1 MRRATR
7 LLMCS
12 LLLAAC
18 GDAGGDAGTGNTP
31 PDIVD
36 AAAGGRPV
44 PPREDAFVLADL
56 RVVDQGAPIDAEATA
71 PDAAPVVD
79 ADTADAALPVPP
91 APAAGGLSAG
101 AAPLR
106 SARYRLYAVVGPAA
120 AVGAPLTSSR
130 FRLESGPTLWLA
142 PTSEAPR

>member
-1 MRRATR
+1 MRCATR

-18 GDAGGDAGTGNTP
+18 GDAGGDSGTENSP

-36 AAAGGRPV
+36 AARGGSPV

-56 RVVDQGAPIDAEATA
+56 RVTDQGAPPDALA
-71 PDAAPVVD
+71 PPEDAAPTPD
-79 ADTADAALPVPP
+79 AEPDAMMPVPP
-91 APAAGGLSAG
+91 APAAGGLAAG

-120 AVGAPLTSSR
+120 AVGAPLTSSL
-130 FRLESGPTLWLA
+130 FRLESGPTQWLA
-142 PTSEAPR
+142 PVPESPR

>member
-1 MRRATR
+1 
-7 LLMCS
+7 MCS

-18 GDAGGDAGTGNTP
+18 GETGGGAGAGNTP
-31 PDIVD
+31 PAIVD

-44 PPREDAFVLADL
+44 PPREDAFVLADV
-56 RVVDQGAPIDAEATA
+56 RVADQGPPPDAETTP
-71 PDAAPVVD
+71 PDAAPLVD
-79 ADTADAALPVPP
+79 ADTADAAVPVPA
-91 APAAGGLSAG
+91 APAAGGLAAG

-120 AVGAPLTSSR
+120 AVGAPLTSDR

-142 PTSEAPR
+142 PTSESPR